1 MKKGDKVIC
10 SIFGEE
16 IGKVYY
22 VDQSTGIV
30 DIKYKG
36 HNGVFSAHKSLIIK
50 VWQN

>member
-10 SIFGEE
+10 YIFGEE

-50 VWQN
+50 V

>member
-16 IGKVYY
+16 VGKVHYI
-22 VDQSTGIV
+22 DQSTGIV

-36 HNGVFSAHKSLIIK
+36 QKWVCTAHKSLIIK
-50 VWQN
+50 L

>member
-16 IGKVYY
+16 VGKVHYI
-22 VDQSTGIV
+22 DKSTGIV

-36 HNGVFSAHKSLIIK
+36 HKGIFSAHKSLIVK
-50 VWQN
+50 LWQS

>member
-16 IGKVYY
+16 VGKVFYI
-22 VDQSTGIV
+22 DQYTGIV

-36 HNGVFSAHKSLIIK
+36 YNGVFSAHKSLIIK
-50 VWQN
+50 L